1 MVREVVALLAGIEVA
16 DLVVE
21 VKMEVEVT
29 VVVAVVIE
37 LDETDGLA
45 DDTTVWATEESW
57 PDGEEISASSISSLI
72 EGMIGVISALFS
84 LIWSTSLNT

>member
-1 MVREVVALLAGIEVA
+1 MALLVDIEVA

-29 VVVAVVIE
+29 VVVEVMIE
-37 LDETDGLA
+37 LDETDALA
-45 DDTTVWATEESW
+45 SDTIALVS
-57 PDGEEISASSISSLI
+57 GEEITASSTSSLI

>member
-1 MVREVVALLAGIEVA
+1 MALLVDIEVA

-45 DDTTVWATEESW
+45 DDT
-57 PDGEEISASSISSLI
+57 
-72 EGMIGVISALFS
+72 
-84 LIWSTSLNT
+84 

>member
-1 MVREVVALLAGIEVA
+1 MAREVVALLVDIEVA

-29 VVVAVVIE
+29 VVVEVMIE
-37 LDETDGLA
+37 LDETDALA
-45 DDTTVWATEESW
+45 SDTIALVS
-57 PDGEEISASSISSLI
+57 GEEITASSTSSLI